1 MGAGEAPILLSVL
14 VAAGLACSL
23 NLSWLCLFTDS
34 VLPGCSFVTGGEDG
48 YVRLQHFDTGYFNL
62 ISKPEL

>member
-1 MGAGEAPILLSVL
+1 MLDTFHSLL
-14 VAAGLACSL
+14 
-23 NLSWLCLFTDS
+23 TDS
-34 VLPGCSFVTGGEDG
+34 GLPACSFVTGGEDG